1 MLWSCHTKCW
11 CSHGRQL
18 PVYGIFTVQGFV
30 WPNYQ
35 IQVSRKLSLVLLTPI
50 LISFSQRTSQIP
62 EVYIWFVFRY
72 LVEGLIVMHSGRFP
86 DVVLQQLIEREILM
100 SDLLDENNVLKPLD
114 EYEPV
119 YHFDLKD
126 LNIVLAEPQDPYPN
140 FQVPKIID
148 FGHALKLENIN
159 WVNEN
164 KKHRPR
170 SGTDGFRGPVRS
182 TMLPVTC
189 ANDVR

>member
-1 MLWSCHTKCW
+1 
-11 CSHGRQL
+11 
-18 PVYGIFTVQGFV
+18 
-30 WPNYQ
+30 
-35 IQVSRKLSLVLLTPI
+35 
-50 LISFSQRTSQIP
+50 
-62 EVYIWFVFRY
+62 
-72 LVEGLIVMHSGRFP
+72 MHSGRFP